1 MKTSIKKRWLKA
13 LRSDEYVQGMRM
25 LVKAA
30 GDYDKFCCLGVLCD
44 VLGQEFE
51 KTFDGNLGVAI
62 NGYGLNTG
70 RLPFRL
76 LQQVSMSEGEQQELI
91 CLNDSGKSF
100 KKIADYIEARL

>member
-1 MKTSIKKRWLKA
+1 MKTSIKKQWIKA
-13 LRSDEYVQGMRM
+13 LRSDEYVQGKHR
-25 LVKAA
+25 LATAA

-51 KTFDGNLGVAI
+51 KTPSGNLGIAI

-76 LQQVSMSEGEQQELI
+76 LQQVSMSEGEQQDLI
-91 CLNDSGKSF
+91 HMNDRGASF
-100 KKIADYIEARL
+100 KKIAKHIEANL